1 MRRILNRNGMKRF
14 WNVFLAGI
22 VLACVSVGCSK
33 KADDAKALDG
43 LIAQYEEACG
53 ACDVQRA
60 MLLADQLDRSQLTPE
75 QSVRM
80 IKASN
85 LGAQIASDSFKK
97 VANSMP
103 YNYWDVTLDRYEELV
118 TEYAEI
124 LKQKEAG
131 KNVKDKMHRQEDKI
145 ENLADKLDDAK
156 LTKKQQT
163 RFKKLKDWYN
173 DIED

>member
-1 MRRILNRNGMKRF
+1 MKRF
-14 WNVFLAGI
+14 KNVLLLAVL
-22 VLACVSVGCSK
+22 VLACAIVGCTK
-33 KADDAKALDG
+33 NADDAKVEK
-43 LIAQYEEACG
+43 LISQYEEACG

-60 MLLADQLDRSQLTPE
+60 MSLADQLDRSQLTPE

-103 YNYWDVTLDRYEELV
+103 YNYWDVTLDRYEELI

-156 LTKKQQT
+156 LTKKQQA
-163 RFKKLKDWYN
+163 RFKKLKNWYD